1 MNMAFLFFDA
11 KKKLQWQFH
20 FAYWMNFKTAAAAF
34 SFCPRA
40 RTLGLLCCCCCCC
53 CCSCYSRIRLVKWT
67 EKVFVNRHACSIV
80 MYGPKVLIRSQSI
93 ENKSYNFIARGLV
106 TERIFSL
113 VYTKELFLNSILP
126 EKLELKTN

>member
-40 RTLGLLCCCCCCC
+40 RTLGLLCCCCC